1 MRKLHVYSLTTD
13 KADLLDDTTRELL
26 GRATLD
32 AETGQVRYDLNPE
45 GTCYV
50 IEQLLKPN
58 ANAHSHSHTLTMQSR
73 LAALYREY
81 DDPRDYA
88 AA

>member
-1 MRKLHVYSLTTD
+1 MRKLHIISLTPD

-32 AETGQVRYDLNPE
+32 TDTGKVRYDLNPE

-50 IEQLLKPN
+50 TEQLPKPFQL
-58 ANAHSHSHTLTMQSR
+58 HTLTMQSR
-73 LAALYREY
+73 LAALYR
-81 DDPRDYA
+81 DYA
-88 AA
+88 GA

>member
-32 AETGQVRYDLNPE
+32 AETGQARYDLNPE

-50 IEQLLKPN
+50 IEQLSEPH
-58 ANAHSHSHTLTMQSR
+58 ANPHSYTLTMQSR

-81 DDPRDYA
+81 DDHRDYA

>member
-26 GRATLD
+26 GSATLD
-32 AETGQVRYDLNPE
+32 PETGQVRYDLNPE

-50 IEQLLKPN
+50 TEQLLNPSAH
-58 ANAHSHSHTLTMQSR
+58 ANLHSYTLTMQSR
-73 LAALYREY
+73 LATLYR
-81 DDPRDYA
+81 DYPGA
-88 AA
+88 